1 MTLKLKVFALAAA
14 SLLPF
19 AGHAAAPQKPFKDV
33 DANHDGKLTRQ
44 EVQGTRAAKDFDK
57 LDENHDG
64 TLSIWEYAAEKPAAP
79 AGSTRSEGYG
89 NKWGSGQM
97 GNGDQLQK

>member
-1 MTLKLKVFALAAA
+1 MTLKLDLFAIAAA

-19 AGHAAAPQKPFKDV
+19 AGYAAAQQKPFK
-33 DANHDGKLTRQ
+33 
-44 EVQGTRAAKDFDK
+44 
-57 LDENHDG
+57 NHDG